1 MAGHVFTFEEAK
13 QEFDYIID
21 KYEDFGAKE
30 RDELIKQDRLHR
42 SDTNVLLKGGKDWL
56 IEPLRELQPLS
67 FAALREHASD
77 YMVGFRW
84 RRTSPQPNSP
94 KDRLS
99 HDGFFVV
106 KGRVIWARYGYEGH
120 STPNIAEVIKQSWLD
135 RSRGW
140 GTTEDA
146 VAVNPRQFISDPFA
160 NWTPV
165 SHFAV
170 LLDES
175 WEKTILP
182 SLLEKIPNL
191 YVTRMVPGEGDG
203 YYEDRWVSFRC
214 FLDSRLPEDYSF
226 IGDQLYVVDSNPDGR
241 IYWIK
246 DFDFKTV
253 YYLNN
258 PGEAIDA
265 YSAHTLL
272 QTPGRFDFS
281 PWAVKL

>member
-1 MAGHVFTFEEAK
+1 MVGHVFTFEEAK

-21 KYEDFGAKE
+21 KYEDFGE
-30 RDELIKQDRLHR
+30 RESLYIQAQNRLHR
-42 SDTNVLLKGGKDWL
+42 SDTNTLLKGGKDWL
-56 IEPLRELQPLS
+56 IEPLRDLQPLS
-67 FAALREHASD
+67 FAVLQEHASN

-84 RRTSPQPNSP
+84 ERESPRPDLP
-94 KDRLS
+94 KDQLF

-106 KGRVIWARYGYEGH
+106 KGRVIWARYGYESH
-120 STPNIAEVIKQSWLD
+120 SNPYIAEVIKKSWLA

-140 GTTEDA
+140 GTTEMI
-146 VAVNPRQFISDPFA
+146 VPVNQRQFICDSFSE
-160 NWTPV
+160 WTPF
-165 SHFAV
+165 SHVVA
-170 LLDES
+170 LIDKN
-175 WEKTILP
+175 WEKTLLP
-182 SLLEKIPNL
+182 SLREKIPNL
-191 YVTRMVPGEGDG
+191 YVTRTNPHDGEE
-203 YYEDRWVSFRC
+203 YEWVSFRC

>member
-1 MAGHVFTFEEAK
+1 MTAHVFTFEEAK
-13 QEFDYIID
+13 QKFDYIID
-21 KYEDFGAKE
+21 KYEDFGEKE
-30 RDELIKQDRLHR
+30 RTYLIEKDWLDD
-42 SDTNVLLKGGKDWL
+42 SDTNVLLKGGKEWL

-67 FAALREHASD
+67 FAVFQEHGSD

-84 RRTSPQPNSP
+84 RRAIPRPDLP

-106 KGRVIWARYGYEGH
+106 KGRVIWARYGYESH
-120 STPNIAEVIKQSWLD
+120 SNPYIAEVIKKSWLA

-140 GTTEDA
+140 GTTES
-146 VAVNPRQFISDPFA
+146 VVPVNQRQFICDSFSDWRSFGFHIK
-160 NWTPV
+160 NV
-165 SHFAV
+165 
-170 LLDES
+170 DKN
-175 WEKTILP
+175 WEKTLLP
-182 SLLEKIPNL
+182 SLREKIPNL
-191 YVTRMVPGEGDG
+191 YVTRTNPHDGEE
-203 YYEDRWVSFRC
+203 YEWMSFRC